1 MPYIHDAIAVHFFP
15 YGDLWNGVA
24 VDLPVVV
31 FGLTLD
37 DVREQ
42 LGEALLEYFGAA

>member
-1 MPYIHDAIAVHFFP
+1 MPYIRHAITVHFFP
-15 YGDLWNGVA
+15 FGDLWNGVA

-42 LGEALLEYFGAA
+42 LGEALLEYLEAA